1 MQSKTRIAIAV
12 AAIIV
17 IGGGAGIAAA
27 ATAGDSETPI
37 TGTDLRQASQVALAH
52 TGQGGVTGT
61 EAGDEDSYYQ
71 IEITLDNG
79 SQVDVQLDKDF
90 HFVAA
95 KADAESPGK

>member
-37 TGTDLRQASQVALAH
+37 TGTDLQQASQVALAH
-52 TGQGGVTGT
+52 TGQGRVTST

-79 SQVDVQLDKDF
+79 SQLDVQLDKDF

-95 KADAESPGK
+95 KADTESPGK